1 MAAVYPDGPDPMM
14 TTFRVVPMYPP
25 GVPRAPLDGPG
36 RLRDAENGPE
46 LREVAELEVG
56 RLDVGR
62 QGLGVAVDP
71 RGGHADRAGAQD
83 VDVGPVAHG
92 QGVSGPAAHPVERG
106 LEDHRLGLAPAD
118 LV

>member
-14 TTFRVVPMYPP
+14 TTFRVVPMCPP
-25 GVPRAPLDGPG
+25 GVPRAPLEGPG

-71 RGGHADRAGAQD
+71 RGRHADRAGAQD
-83 VDVGPVAHG
+83 VDVGAIAHEERVRG
-92 QGVSGPAAHPVERG
+92 LEAHAVERG
-106 LEDHRLGLAPAD
+106 LED
-118 LV
+118 